1 MGSSAS
7 RAAIL
12 SAFAAVYIIWGSTY
26 LAIHFAIQTLPPFL
40 MASVRFLI
48 AGAILF
54 VWSAQRAPRWP
65 TPAEW
70 RAAFVVGGL
79 LLLGGNG
86 AVVWS
91 QQYVPSGVVALLI
104 AVTPGWMVLLDWL
117 WHGAAR
123 PGGRTVLGLV
133 LGFGGIALL
142 VGPAVLEGAGAI
154 HPLGVAAVMLG
165 SLSWATGS
173 IYSRR
178 APVPP
183 GGLYA
188 TGIQM
193 LAGAVLLGAAGVA
206 SGEVSRVDAGNVSGA
221 SLLALLYL
229 IVFGS
234 IVGYSAYVWLLRN
247 VDAARVSTYAYVNPV
262 VAVLLGWA
270 FAGET
275 LTGRMGVAAA
285 VIITGVALITLGQQ
299 RARAAARQDARR
311 AQEAE
316 DAAQAQRLAAAA
328 ARSPGAGREQAQE
341 RGGRP
346 QATVDCA
353 SGGPAADD

>member
-1 MGSSAS
+1 MSSTPT
-7 RAAIL
+7 RAKVVT
-12 SAFAAVYIIWGSTY
+12 AFAAVYIIWGSTY
-26 LAIHFAIQTLPPFL
+26 LAIYYAIQTLPPFL
-40 MASVRFLI
+40 MASVRFLV
-48 AGAILF
+48 AGMLLF
-54 VWSAQRAPRWP
+54 VWSAQRSPRWP
-65 TPAEW
+65 AAAEW

-91 QQYVPSGVVALLI
+91 QQFVASGVVALLI

-117 WHGAAR
+117 WQGGGR
-123 PGGRTVLGLV
+123 PAGRTVLGLV

-142 VGPAVLEGAGAI
+142 VGPSVLQGTGAI
-154 HPLGVAAVMLG
+154 HPVGVLVVMLG

-193 LAGAVLLGAAGVA
+193 LAGGVLLGIAGVA
-206 SGEVSRVDAGNVSGA
+206 SGEPARVDIGA
-221 SLLALLYL
+221 ASTASMLAVLYL

-234 IVGYSAYVWLLRN
+234 IIGYSAYVWLLRH

-262 VAVLLGWA
+262 VAVVLGWA
-270 FAGET
+270 FAGEAFT
-275 LTGRMGVAAA
+275 PRMALAAA
-285 VIITGVALITLGQQ
+285 VIIAGVVMITIGQQ
-299 RARAAARQDARR
+299 KARAAA
-311 AQEAE
+311 
-316 DAAQAQRLAAAA
+316 LAAAM
-328 ARSPGAGREQAQE
+328 S
-341 RGGRP
+341 
-346 QATVDCA
+346 A
-353 SGGPAADD
+353 SGAAVTPAAAAGSLGATADAHPERD